1 MGYTIG
7 KWNKRFTNRSD
18 ITATLTHLTREQVN
32 EDGRLLS
39 SIDILLKIL
48 NERKII
54 GSTKKAFIHGEYS
67 AVCFQD
73 APTYGIG
80 QNILH
85 EEEHRKELGGKIRY
99 SANGLIFL
107 KRYVYKKG
115 GRPVFYEK
123 LEIAKRIL
131 PQEEWWRIV
140 SYDLDDK
147 DNIID
152 WTHEREWRVKG
163 DFEFEL
169 PQVYILLRNSN
180 EYNEFVDKADEEI
193 IKSIAGITSITPI
206 MR

>member
-1 MGYTIG
+1 MGYNFEE
-7 KWNKRFTNRSD
+7 WLKRFENRSD
-18 ITATLTHLTREQVN
+18 ITTTLTHLTRDRVY
-32 EDGRLLS
+32 EDGNILS
-39 SIDILLKIL
+39 SVEVLLKIL
-48 NERKII
+48 KERRII
-54 GSTKKAFIHGEYS
+54 GSTGKGFIHGQYS

-73 APTYGIG
+73 APAYGVG

-85 EEEHRKELGGKIRY
+85 EETYRKELGGKIRY

-123 LEIAKRIL
+123 LETAKHIL
-131 PQEEWWRIV
+131 PLEEWWRIV
-140 SYDLDDK
+140 SHDLDDRE
-147 DNIID
+147 NIID

-169 PQVYILLRNSN
+169 PQAYVLLRNSK
-180 EYNEFVDKADEEI
+180 EYKEFVDKADEEI
-193 IKSIAGITSITPI
+193 IKNIAGITAITPI

>member
-1 MGYTIG
+1 MGYTVEEWIR
-7 KWNKRFTNRSD
+7 RFENRSD
-18 ITATLTHLTREQVN
+18 ITTTLTHLTRAHEN
-32 EDGRLLS
+32 EDGCTLS
-39 SIDILLKIL
+39 SIDVLLKIL
-48 NERKII
+48 NERKIM
-54 GSTKKAFIHGEYS
+54 GSTRKAFIHGEYS

-85 EEEHRKELGGKIRY
+85 EKEYRKELGGKIRY

-131 PQEEWWRIV
+131 PKDEWWRIV
-140 SYDLDDK
+140 SLDLDEK
-147 DNIID
+147 DNIVD

-169 PQVYILLRNSN
+169 PQVYILLRNSK
-180 EYNEFVDKADEEI
+180 EYKEFIDKAEKEI
-193 IKSIAGITSITPI
+193 IKNIAGITSITPI